1 MYAEIIFVVDN
12 SLGIVSQSVIQSIKQ
27 TNKNKSI
34 GQSINLVF
42 SILVFNA
49 VELKDGVPSD
59 TVFY

>member
-12 SLGIVSQSVIQSIKQ
+12 SLGIVSQSFSQ
-27 TNKNKSI
+27 TNKQKQINRSI
-34 GQSINLVF
+34 DQSF